1 MKDVTIKSIYGKTLA
16 FKDYS
21 GSSHSGAVEVVARN
35 DEGEYTLGMVFSK
48 AQIDSL
54 REALKEPEVPSLDVY
69 MLMRHPK
76 DKPFKIRACY
86 AMSTDSK
93 EFLSKRAAQDA
104 CDRMNTSLHGTKH
117 TYFLVKKV

>member
-21 GSSHSGAVEVVARN
+21 GSSRPGAVEVTARD
-35 DEGEYTLGMVFSK
+35 DEGTHKMGMVFSK
-48 AQIDSL
+48 EQIDSL
-54 REALKEPEVPSLDVY
+54 REALKEPEAPSLDVY

-76 DKPFKIRACY
+76 GKPFKIRACY